1 MSPQANDDPNCV
13 EPACRSKV
21 DLFRSSMGI
30 KKPQGEASV
39 NSGVTSSKKEKEQP
53 ECPLNR
59 EELGNATW
67 GVVRTCLINL

>member
-1 MSPQANDDPNCV
+1 
-13 EPACRSKV
+13 
-21 DLFRSSMGI
+21 MGI